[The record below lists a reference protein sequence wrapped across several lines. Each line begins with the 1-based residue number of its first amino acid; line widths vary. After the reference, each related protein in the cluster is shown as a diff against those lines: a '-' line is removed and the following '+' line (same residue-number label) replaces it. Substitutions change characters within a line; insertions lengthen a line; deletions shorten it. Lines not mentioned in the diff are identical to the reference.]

1 MKTFNEI
8 RNQIVEGK
16 LKVSDYAGA
25 VGGGDSPK
33 KLGLKVKK
41 TGRSS
46 LGGDNVEISGPDK
59 KLIKF
64 AQDNLGVEGKNLK
77 AIQKELD
84 AM

>member
-25 VGGGDSPK
+25 VGGGSSPK

-41 TGRSS
+41 LGISS

>member
-8 RNQIVEGK
+8 RNQLVEGK
-16 LKVSDYAGA
+16 LKVNDYAGA

-33 KLGLKVKK
+33 KLGLKIKK
-41 TGRSS
+41 LGRSS
-46 LGGDNVEISGPDK
+46 IGGDNVEISGPDK

-64 AQDNLGVEGKNLK
+64 AQENLGVEGKNIK
-77 AIQKELD
+77 AIQKELN

>member
-8 RNQIVEGK
+8 RTQLVEGK
-16 LKVSDYAGA
+16 LKVNNYAGA
-25 VGGGDSPK
+25 ISGDDPK

-41 TGRSS
+41 LGRSS
-46 LGGDNVEISGPDK
+46 IGGDNVEISGPDK

-64 AQDNLGVEGKNLK
+64 AQENLGVEGKNIK
-77 AIQKELD
+77 AIQKELN

>member
-8 RNQIVEGK
+8 RNQLIEGK
-16 LKVSDYAGA
+16 LKVSNYAGA
-25 VGGGDSPK
+25 ISGDDPK

-41 TGRSS
+41 VGRSS

-59 KLIKF
+59 ALIKF
-64 AQDNLGVEGKNLK
+64 AQENLGVEGKNVR
-77 AIQKELD
+77 AIQKELN